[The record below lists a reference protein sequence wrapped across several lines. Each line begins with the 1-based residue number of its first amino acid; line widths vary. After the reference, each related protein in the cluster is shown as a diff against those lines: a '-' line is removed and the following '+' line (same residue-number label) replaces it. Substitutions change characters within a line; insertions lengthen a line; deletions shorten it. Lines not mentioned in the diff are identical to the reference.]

1 MNGLNTSTLTSDDF
15 TWNTANNKAP
25 TDAGKYTLSLNTT
38 GEATL
43 RKANPNYALKTISS
57 SYTYTINPLGID
69 NVTYSG
75 TKGPEA
81 NPSQLFTCLV

>member
-1 MNGLNTSTLTSDDF
+1 MNGLNTSTLTPADF
-15 TWNTANNKAP
+15 RWNTADDKAP
-25 TDAGKYTLSLNTT
+25 TDAGKHTLSLNTT
-38 GEATL
+38 GEAAL
-43 RKANPNYALKTISS
+43 RQANPNYALKTISGG
-57 SYTYTINPLGID
+57 YTYTINPLGID